1 VRGYINKPEETAAFF
16 IQLDG
21 RLWYRTGDIVRIDQD
36 GWLFFV
42 DRAGD
47 TIKHKGYRVS
57 ASRIEAALQGHPAV
71 IAASVIG
78 VPDQDVGERVRAFVV
93 LKKDVRGVTAY
104 DLIARCREELAPY
117 EVPHYTKMQDMLPKS
132 EVGKVLQRE
141 LRADERRKLEI
152 D

>member
-42 DRAGD
+42 DRTGD

-57 ASRIEAALQGHPAV
+57 APRIDAALQGHPAV

-78 VPDQDVGERVRAFVV
+78 VPDQDVGERVKAFVV
-93 LKKDVRGVTAY
+93 LKEDV
-104 DLIARCREELAPY
+104 
-117 EVPHYTKMQDMLPKS
+117 
-132 EVGKVLQRE
+132 
-141 LRADERRKLEI
+141 
-152 D
+152 